1 MITFSK
7 LGYYG
12 AIGNQLFQYATLYSI
27 AKLNGYQVKIPNTE
41 EHFEEGTKRIQ
52 HYFLNCFKNI
62 SAGILNEKDL
72 TSIKHKAHW
81 GYPALFNP
89 EVLKVPD
96 NTDLEGYFQSY
107 KFFEHFKIDL
117 IDQLQFRDSI
127 RDSVHSKYNFDLSNF
142 SSVHLRCGDY
152 IGRDNHHPIMNKDYY
167 QKAFE
172 AINVSNYLV
181 FSDTIDY
188 AKQIFSE
195 FKDINF
201 TYIENNH
208 AFEDMYLMSSCQNNI
223 LANSSFAWWAAY
235 INKNNNKV
243 IAPSNW
249 FGTAYNGQW
258 RLDDLIPND
267 WIVI

>member
-27 AKLNGYQVKIPNTE
+27 AKLNGYNVKIPNTK
-41 EHFEEGTKRIQ
+41 EHFEEATKRVQ

-62 SAGILNEKDL
+62 YAETLNENDL
-72 TSIKHKAHW
+72 SSIKHKAHW

-89 EVLKVPD
+89 EVLKIPD
-96 NTDLEGYFQSY
+96 DTDLEGYFQSY
-107 KFFEHFKIDL
+107 KFFENCKNDLLDQFQFK
-117 IDQLQFRDSI
+117 DSI
-127 RDSVHSKYNFDLSNF
+127 IDTVSKKYNFDFSNL

-152 IGRDNHHPIMNKDYY
+152 IGRNNHHPIMNKNYY

-172 AINVSNYLV
+172 RVNVSNYLV

-223 LANSSFAWWAAY
+223 LANSSFAWWSAY
-235 INKNNNKV
+235 INKNSNKV
-243 IAPSNW
+243 VAPSNW
-249 FGTAYNGQW
+249 FGPAYNGQW
-258 RLDDLIPND
+258 KVDDLIPNN